1 MNEENK
7 DAETILTNA
16 KLARFAPPDA
26 LEWSRPGPPSPL
38 AVLDA
43 EEGPDLLA
51 HWRTIRKRRLAIFTV
66 FCVVFTV
73 VLLAT
78 LKQKPVYRAKTLI
91 EIQKEN
97 PNVPTVQELFELESV
112 SDTYLETQYK
122 ILNSEALARRVIEEL
137 RLSESSELN
146 PPPPW
151 WMPGRRQAERDSA
164 AAGPAGVLDPGAYQ
178 ATLEEFQDRLSVKPV
193 KRSRLVGVSFDAH
206 DPELASRILN
216 TLAANYID
224 MTLEARW
231 DATQKATEWLSQQL
245 QGLKAKLEKS
255 EEELQRYATRNGLL
269 FLEGEQGAT
278 ENIVNRRLRQLQ
290 EELTR
295 AQAVRYEKESLYRL
309 IQAGDYGSLPGVFES
324 KLMQDLTA
332 RLAELRRERAELLTT
347 FSPEYPRV
355 RQLQSQ
361 IDEVESVLERERDRA
376 ARRIT
381 KDYQA
386 AVERE
391 ELLER
396 AFRAEQDRATTVAE
410 RSVQY
415 NILKREVETN
425 RQLYEGLLQRMKE
438 AAVSAG
444 LKASNV
450 RIVDVAEPP
459 QKPVKPRIVL
469 NLSLGVLLGLA
480 LGVGLALLEEHLDNT
495 VKSGEDVERFLQL
508 PALAFIPSVQSMNGH
523 RPAAAPGSPA
533 LLRGAGKKAETMSVS
548 AKELSAEKTA
558 STWYRID
565 KSGWEH
571 TALSEAFRGLRTSVL
586 LSCAERPPRTLLVT
600 SAQPGEGKTTI
611 SANVAIS
618 LAQLGHRVLLIDAD
632 LRRPSLHKMLQLSNS
647 PGLVGYLTGQS
658 DWQGLVQPSGTSG
671 LDVLVCGPIPP
682 NPAELLSSE
691 RMRNLIQ
698 QAVASYPFVLL
709 DSPPLLNVADSR
721 ILGTLVEGVVLVVK
735 ASGTA
740 RELVRRAHIWA
751 RNVGANVIGAVLNNL
766 DVRADGYYGYYASY
780 HDAYLA
786 EPDAEDKEAETI

>member
-1 MNEENK
+1 MDEEN
-7 DAETILTNA
+7 
-16 KLARFAPPDA
+16 KLARFETPDSS
-26 LEWSRPGPPSPL
+26 LDRPRPGLLSPFD
-38 AVLDA
+38 VLEA

-51 HWRTIRKRRLAIFTV
+51 HWRTIRKRRLAIFMV
-66 FCVVFTV
+66 FCVAFTLA
-73 VLLAT
+73 LLAT
-78 LKQKPVYRAKTLI
+78 LKQKPIYRAKTLI

-97 PNVPTVQELFELESV
+97 PNVATVQELFELETV
-112 SDTYLETQYK
+112 SDTYLETQYR

-137 RLSESSELN
+137 RLTESPELS

-151 WMPGRRQAERDSA
+151 WMPRRAQPARDA
-164 AAGPAGVLDPGAYQ
+164 AASGSASATNPQVYQ

-193 KRSRLVGVSFDAH
+193 KRSRLVGVSFDSQ
-206 DPELASRILN
+206 DPDLASRIVN
-216 TLAANYID
+216 TLAANYIN

-231 DATQKATEWLSQQL
+231 DATQKATEWLGQQL
-245 QGLKAKLEKS
+245 LGLKAKLEKS

-269 FLEGEQGAT
+269 FLEGEKGT
-278 ENIVNRRLRQLQ
+278 VENIVNQRLRQLQ

-332 RLAELRRERAELLTT
+332 RLAELSRERAQLLTT

-361 IDEVESVLERERDRA
+361 VDEVESVLERERDRA

-386 AVERE
+386 AGERE
-391 ELLER
+391 QLLQQ
-396 AFRAEQDRATTVAE
+396 AFREEESRANVVAE

-438 AAVSAG
+438 AGVSAG

-459 QKPVKPRIVL
+459 QKSVKPRILL
-469 NLSLGVLLGLA
+469 NLSLGALLGLA
-480 LGVGLALLEEHLDNT
+480 LGVGLALLQEHLDNT

-523 RPAAAPGSPA
+523 RGSAASARPA
-533 LLRGAGKKAETMSVS
+533 LLRVPRLRDG
-548 AKELSAEKTA
+548 KELSAEKAA

-571 TALSEAFRGLRTSVL
+571 SALSEAFRGLRTSVL
-586 LSCAERPPRTLLVT
+586 LSSAERPPRTLLVT

-611 SANVAIS
+611 STNVALS

-632 LRRPSLHKMLQLSNS
+632 LRRPSVHKMLQLPNS
-647 PGLVGYLTGQS
+647 PGLVSYLTGQS
-658 DWQGLVQPSGTSG
+658 DWQSLVQPSAAPG
-671 LDVLVCGPIPP
+671 LDVFVCGPIPP

-691 RMRNLIQ
+691 RMRNLLQ
-698 QAVASYPFVLL
+698 QAAARYPFVLL

-721 ILGTLVEGVVLVVK
+721 ILAALVEGVVLVVK

-740 RELVRRAHIWA
+740 RDVVRRAHVYA
-751 RNVGANVIGAVLNNL
+751 RNVGANVIGVVLNNL

-780 HDAYLA
+780 HDAYEA
-786 EPDAEDKEAETI
+786 DAEEKEAAAEK

>member
-1 MNEENK
+1 MPRRTRPEK
-7 DAETILTNA
+7 DPA
-16 KLARFAPPDA
+16 AP
-26 LEWSRPGPPSPL
+26 
-38 AVLDA
+38 
-43 EEGPDLLA
+43 
-51 HWRTIRKRRLAIFTV
+51 
-66 FCVVFTV
+66 
-73 VLLAT
+73 
-78 LKQKPVYRAKTLI
+78 
-91 EIQKEN
+91 
-97 PNVPTVQELFELESV
+97 
-112 SDTYLETQYK
+112 
-122 ILNSEALARRVIEEL
+122 
-137 RLSESSELN
+137 
-146 PPPPW
+146 
-151 WMPGRRQAERDSA
+151 
-164 AAGPAGVLDPGAYQ
+164 GPAGVTDPHVYQ

-193 KRSRLVGVSFDAH
+193 KRSRLVGVSFDSQ
-206 DPELASRILN
+206 DPELASRIVN

-224 MTLEARW
+224 LTLEARW
-231 DATQKATEWLSQQL
+231 DATQKATEWLGQQL

-255 EEELQRYATRNGLL
+255 EEELQRYATQNGLL
-269 FLEGEQGAT
+269 FLEGEKGTT
-278 ENIVNRRLRQLQ
+278 ENIVNQRLRQLQ

-332 RLAELRRERAELLTT
+332 RLAELKRERAQLLTT

-361 IDEVESVLERERDRA
+361 VDEVESVLERERDRA

-391 ELLER
+391 ELLQQ
-396 AFRAEQDRATTVAE
+396 AFRAEESRANVVAE

-459 QKPVKPRIVL
+459 TKPVKPRILL
-469 NLSLGVLLGLA
+469 NLSLGALLGLA
-480 LGVGLALLEEHLDNT
+480 LGVGLALLQEHLDNT

-523 RPAAAPGSPA
+523 RGSTVSARPA
-533 LLRGAGKKAETMSVS
+533 LLRGTG
-548 AKELSAEKTA
+548 KELSAEKAA

-571 TALSEAFRGLRTSVL
+571 SALSEAFRGLRTSVL
-586 LSCAERPPRTLLVT
+586 LSSAERPPRTLLVS

-611 SANVAIS
+611 STNVALS

-632 LRRPSLHKMLQLSNS
+632 LRRPSVHKMLQLPNS
-647 PGLVGYLTGQS
+647 PGLVSYLTGQS
-658 DWQGLVQPSGTSG
+658 DWQSLVQPSAAPG
-671 LDVLVCGPIPP
+671 LDVFVCGPIPP

-698 QAVASYPFVLL
+698 QAAARYPFVLL

-721 ILGTLVEGVVLVVK
+721 ILATLVEGVVLVVK

-740 RELVRRAHIWA
+740 RDVVRRAHVYA
-751 RNVGANVIGAVLNNL
+751 RNVGANVIGVVLNNL

-780 HDAYLA
+780 HDAYEA
-786 EPDAEDKEAETI
+786 DAEEKEAPAER